1 MWFDNHVHMEHGPYT
16 PLEYPVSWLEQFLD
30 VGRSRGVTGLGIV
43 EHAYRFTEAAGLL
56 PGEWARQRCRYPL
69 AGYTAFLDAIRGSYP
84 MAAGLEMDFVPENED
99 GIRAFL
105 GRYPWDFVLGSIHF
119 LDDFGLDVSEMQGQ
133 YFQRTPEEIWTQY
146 YDYSM
151 RAAASGLFQA
161 ITHPDLP
168 KIYGFEKPP
177 EEFLIPLYQRFVE
190 VLADTGVALEINTA
204 GLRRPVKEIYPHPT
218 LLSLAAQSHVAVSF
232 ASDAH
237 EPENV
242 GLYFAEAQQLAHEAG
257 FREIS
262 FFGPQGTGH
271 ITIS

>member
-84 MAAGLEMDFVPENED
+84 MAAGLEMDFVPANEE

-105 GRYPWDFVLGSIHF
+105 GRYSWDFVLGSIHF
-119 LDDFGLDVSEMQGQ
+119 LDDFGLDVSEMQGH

-242 GLYFAEAQQLAHEAG
+242 GLYFVEAQQLAHEAG